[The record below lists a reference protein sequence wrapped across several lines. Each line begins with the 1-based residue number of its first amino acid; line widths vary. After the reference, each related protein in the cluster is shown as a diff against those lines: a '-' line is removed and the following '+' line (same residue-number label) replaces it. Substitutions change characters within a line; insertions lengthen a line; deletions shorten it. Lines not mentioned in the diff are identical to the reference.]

1 MLITKAN
8 GEKVEFNKL
17 EYQASLQRVGL
28 SVSEA
33 REICNQVCQDS
44 YPEVSSKNIYLKTQK
59 LLKQKNNTLS
69 ARYSLKTAIMN
80 LGPTGFFFE
89 RYMAAV
95 LNAYGYK
102 TKYDQILKGKCVQ
115 HEVDIVAEKDGK
127 KFMIECKYH
136 NQHGLRSDLH
146 VALYTY
152 ARFLDLK
159 EKHNFTEPVLIT
171 NTLCTSQAIS
181 YADCVGLKIIGWHHP
196 LGQES
201 LEYYIESKKL
211 YPVTVLT
218 NMNNSLNEKC
228 RQENLVLIQDL
239 LKFTPSALAKKLLIK
254 EGLANN
260 LINQAQALLVF

>member
-8 GEKVEFNKL
+8 GEKVQFNKS

-28 SVSEA
+28 SISETKD
-33 REICNQVCQDS
+33 ICNQIYQDL
-44 YPEVSSKNIYLKTQK
+44 YPEISSRNIYLKTQK
-59 LLKQKNNTLS
+59 ILKQKSNVFS
-69 ARYSLKTAIMN
+69 ARYSLKKAIMN

-89 RYMAAV
+89 RYMASV
-95 LNAYGYK
+95 LNSYGYK
-102 TKYDQILKGKCVQ
+102 TKYDQILKGKCTN
-115 HEVDIVAEKDGK
+115 HEVDIVAEKDGQ

-136 NQHGLRSDLH
+136 NQPGLRSDLH

-159 EKHNFTEPVLIT
+159 DIHKFTTPFLIT
-171 NTLCTSQAIS
+171 NTLCTSQAIG
-181 YADCVGLKIIGWHHP
+181 YAGCVGLKIIGWHYP
-196 LGQES
+196 MGEES

-218 NMNNSLNEKC
+218 SMNHSLSEKC

-239 LKFTPSALAKKLLIK
+239 LKFTPTALAEKLMIK
-254 EGLANN
+254 PALASG
-260 LINQAQALLVF
+260 LINQANALTR